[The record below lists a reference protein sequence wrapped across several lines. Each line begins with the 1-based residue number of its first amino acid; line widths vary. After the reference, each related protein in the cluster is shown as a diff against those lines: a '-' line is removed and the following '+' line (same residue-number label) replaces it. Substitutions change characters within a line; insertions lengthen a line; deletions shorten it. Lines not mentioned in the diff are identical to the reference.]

1 MRCNVEVLEMF
12 ELGYLEKAMSKPT
25 TTKWVD
31 VVKTDEGLEFVRCR
45 LVARDIKLRREG
57 PRDDLFAAM
66 PPFEAKNALSA
77 QVAGV
82 RE

>member
-31 VVKTDEGLEFVRCR
+31 VVTDEGTR
-45 LVARDIKLRREG
+45 IREVSTRG
-57 PRDDLFAAM
+57 
-66 PPFEAKNALSA
+66 S
-77 QVAGV
+77 
-82 RE
+82 

>member
-1 MRCNVEVLEMF
+1 MR
-12 ELGYLEKAMSKPT
+12 
-25 TTKWVD
+25 
-31 VVKTDEGLEFVRCR
+31 GLEFVRCR